1 MCSKRLLIVDDEPGF
16 GEFARKVA
24 TNLGYEVEVTIGGSA
39 FKERFESFRP
49 NVALID
55 IVMPGIDGVEL
66 VQWLAKR
73 GAQSL
78 RLIVVTGYSSDYA
91 RHTKMLG
98 EAMGLDSISVLT
110 KPVAVATLR
119 RTFEAGQA
127 A

>member
-1 MCSKRLLIVDDEPGF
+1 MCSKRLLVVDDEPGF

-24 TNLGYEVEVTIGGSA
+24 TNLGYEVEVTIGGPA

-49 NVALID
+49 DVALID
-55 IVMPGIDGVEL
+55 IVMPDIDGVEL

-78 RLIVVTGYSSDYA
+78 LLIVMTGYSSDYA

-98 EAMGLDSISVLT
+98 EAMGLDSICILT

-119 RTFEAGQA
+119 QTFEPGRA

>member
-1 MCSKRLLIVDDEPGF
+1 MCSKRLLVVDDEPSF

-24 TNLGYEVEVTIGGSA
+24 TNLGYEVEVTFDGKA

-49 NVALID
+49 DVALIE
-55 IVMPGIDGVEL
+55 IVMPDIDGVEL
-66 VQWLAKR
+66 VKWLAKR
-73 GAQSL
+73 GAEGL

-98 EAMGLDSISVLT
+98 EAMGLGPISVLT

-119 RTFEAGQA
+119 QTFEAGRA

>member
-1 MCSKRLLIVDDEPGF
+1 MCGKRLLVVDDEPGF

-24 TNLGYEVEVTIGGSA
+24 IKLGYEVEVTIDGKA

-49 NVALID
+49 DVALID
-55 IVMPGIDGVEL
+55 IVMPGTDGVEL

-78 RLIVVTGYSSDYA
+78 RLIVVTGYASDYA
-91 RHTKMLG
+91 RHAKLLG

-119 RTFEAGQA
+119 RTFEAGCTA
-127 A
+127 